1 MKKIGMENAIWLCL
15 KLLNSSKRIFMP
27 HSTITKGQNLME
39 CALPQYF
46 CCSSSVAKSVLEQ
59 RYVSVNI
66 IVDSEYSCKR

>member
-1 MKKIGMENAIWLCL
+1 MKNIGMENAIWLCL
-15 KLLNSSKRIFMP
+15 KLLNSSKRIFMS
-27 HSTITKGQNLME
+27 HSIITKGKNLME

-66 IVDSEYSCKR
+66 IVESEYSCKR